1 MSRRLTLLG
10 AMLLAIMIP
19 AAARTPMGAVAEAQQ
34 GPDMFGQRRPAPPPS
49 QPPAPQQAPP
59 GAGHPPTAPAS
70 ESSQLTLL
78 DNERLMIIEFV
89 FPAGFKGEEHAAVAD
104 EFAYVLDGEFAVVT
118 KGKGKRTLR
127 PGEVEYATKGTMHYS
142 LNETGK
148 PSRVLVVLLK
158 GS

>member
-1 MSRRLTLLG
+1 MSLRARYGLVFVS
-10 AMLLAIMIP
+10 LLAV
-19 AAARTPMGAVAEAQQ
+19 AVLV
-34 GPDMFGQRRPAPPPS
+34 
-49 QPPAPQQAPP
+49 P
-59 GAGHPPTAPAS
+59 GGGRFPVATAIADAVG
-70 ESSQLTLL
+70 EKVLL
-78 DNERLMIIEFV
+78 DNQRVMTIEYV

-104 EFAYVLDGEFAVVT
+104 EFAYVLEGEFAVVT

-127 PGEVEYATKGTMHYS
+127 PGEVEYAGKGTIHYS